1 MSRKKYSVK
10 AESRVSRRSVSIE
23 VGMATST
30 LNRQTVQ
37 PSAVPYSAMAI
48 QVQCVLAVRASRL
61 RASPSSSVVHREQH
75 CGVHVGYMGPC
86 LRRRAD
92 TDGQGRGRRD
102 TYPTRIESCVSLR
115 PGGSEGPRP
124 FLCLSEFSCLGHV
137 TPTGSDNKSRTG
149 AMHAFST
156 TARLTVPHRAQQQ
169 SSVSV
174 THRSRGAMPARW
186 SNETNDPPDPV
197 TGQASPPLHQVD
209 TTLTMILKLRLT
221 RTHRASSFL
230 GPWRPWYRPYPQG
243 SHGFLELN

>member
-1 MSRKKYSVK
+1 MQWLSKCNVCLQF
-10 AESRVSRRSVSIE
+10 V
-23 VGMATST
+23 
-30 LNRQTVQ
+30 
-37 PSAVPYSAMAI
+37 
-48 QVQCVLAVRASRL
+48 L
-61 RASPSSSVVHREQH
+61 RAYAPHHHHQWST
-75 CGVHVGYMGPC
+75 GNNTAGYMWGTWGR

-137 TPTGSDNKSRTG
+137 SPTGSDNKSRTG